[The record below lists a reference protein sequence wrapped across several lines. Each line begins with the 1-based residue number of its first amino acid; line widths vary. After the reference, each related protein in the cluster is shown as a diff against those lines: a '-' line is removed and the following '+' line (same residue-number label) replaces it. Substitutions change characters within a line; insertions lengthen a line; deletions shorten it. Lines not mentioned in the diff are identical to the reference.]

1 MCGPPCAV
9 PIRTGGSPPSV
20 PTGWSEFLLPDENY
34 LGVVEELPSE
44 GGFSLETHGSDD
56 GCRAQAAGRRL
67 GARTGFDTESAV
79 EGCAYPV
86 ASVRRMEEGTAGS
99 GQGPTAAQR
108 RVIEHREGAMLVTGP
123 AGSGRSEALARRLAH
138 LAAGGTAADRVLV
151 VTRSR
156 AAARRMGSR
165 AADLIAGPYEELWI
179 STYEVVAE
187 RLLRQYAL
195 EAGLDPFFATVRLAD
210 RLAMLLDRLDDL
222 SLRRHEIRGNPAGL
236 LAGLLRRVDALK
248 AEGVAPGRL
257 RDWAEQSEREAK
269 GAGERERAKRER
281 EFADFYASHDRVLRE
296 CGSLDGADLVVELG
310 RLLGERADVRSA
322 MAERFRFVM
331 VDELE
336 DAGSA
341 HRALLEALAAE
352 HGNLVCA
359 CDAHQSIRRPPIAAR
374 DPGAAFLESHPN
386 AKHVVL
392 DRPLR
397 FGGAIDHAAQAVTSI
412 AATEPVRSH
421 DEVAERGGEA
431 GAGVVPDPGD
441 SAGVAGSS
449 PVRFWRCM
457 GERAEAQSAARE
469 IEHLL
474 AAGEVQ
480 PEEVCVIV
488 GSGWREARL
497 VAAALEERAIPFRFA
512 GEAALFQRPEVR
524 DVLAW
529 LRMLADPTDSA
540 AAVRALTR
548 PPIELRSI
556 DLARCTAIAR
566 RRKLDMVSAIE
577 AALESPQLPPEARD
591 RIQAFLKLHGAASRA
606 LEEIRADVFVR
617 RLIERIG
624 IRRQRLFVA
633 TPEAAERL
641 QSLSRLSELA
651 AAWTRREPR
660 GSVRDFVRHLT
671 AVADAGELETDDAV
685 TPPPGAVV
693 LAEPEQVKGLEFDR
707 VYLLG
712 LDRGAI
718 ASRGIDAGR
727 VPAKL
732 LPASAEDRAEDPGLI
747 ARARLAYVAMTRARG
762 ALVLSWP
769 KTAGEGP
776 ITPSAFYEAARE
788 ALGAEEEIHEQEL
801 FGPAEGLHSTYRM
814 LRDEVLESSWRAG
827 SALSE
832 MRLDTAEDVTQA
844 VARYLELI
852 KLAALV
858 QRPGSEPA
866 AESLAALNELL
877 GRAASAEQRAALG
890 ASALDDYVIGEERD
904 LAARRDLVAARREP
918 SLEQFIPRRGD
929 GLALSASDI
938 DLYRTCPLKYKFAR
952 VFAIPQEP
960 TINQR
965 FGILIHQVLDRFH
978 TEALHADNHPPP
990 DGMPHEGRRFQGS
1003 LDRLLALF
1011 EAGWRRTGFGSS
1023 DDELQYRDRAVAALA
1038 RYHERHLRSEATP
1051 VWLERSF
1058 AFSIGPHRLRGRV
1071 DRVDRLPDGGYEL
1084 IDYKT
1089 GERRV
1094 TSDEDVQLA
1103 LYRLGAREAW
1113 EVDARVGS
1121 YWYVLEDERVE
1132 VPPAPD
1138 DAERVERTVL
1148 QVGTGIE
1155 GQDFEPRPSYEI
1167 CSWCDYRLICPAS
1180 EA

>member
-1 MCGPPCAV
+1 ML
-9 PIRTGGSPPSV
+9 T
-20 PTGWSEFLLPDENY
+20 
-34 LGVVEELPSE
+34 
-44 GGFSLETHGSDD
+44 ET
-56 GCRAQAAGRRL
+56 
-67 GARTGFDTESAV
+67 
-79 EGCAYPV
+79 
-86 ASVRRMEEGTAGS
+86 ASVRPMEGDPAGL
-99 GQGPTAAQR
+99 GMQLTDAQR
-108 RVIEHREGAMLVTGP
+108 RVVEHGPGAMLVVGA
-123 AGSGRSEALARRLAH
+123 AGSGRSEALAARLAR
-138 LAAGGTAADRVLV
+138 LVERGTPPEQVMML
-151 VTRSR
+151 TRSR
-156 AAARRMGSR
+156 AAATRLRAR
-165 AADLIAGPYEELWI
+165 AAALIELPYEELWI
-179 STYEVVAE
+179 STYEVLAE
-187 RLLRQYAL
+187 RLLREHAL
-195 EAGLDPFFATVRLAD
+195 EAGLDPFFATVRAAD

-222 SLRRHEIRGNPAGL
+222 QLRRHEIRGNPAGL
-236 LAGLLRRVDALK
+236 LARLLRRIDALK
-248 AEGVAPGRL
+248 AERITPGRL
-257 RDWAEQSEREAK
+257 RDWAEQREREAE
-269 GAGERERAKRER
+269 GAAQRERAQRER
-281 EFADFYASHDRVLRE
+281 EFADFYASHDRVVRD
-296 CGSLDGADLVVELG
+296 CGSLDAGDLVIELE
-310 RLLGERADVRSA
+310 RLLGERADVRRA
-322 MAERFRFVM
+322 LAERFPFVAI
-331 VDELE
+331 DELE
-336 DAGSA
+336 DAGAA
-341 HRALLEALAAE
+341 HRALVEALAAE
-352 HGNLVCA
+352 HGNLVCT
-359 CDAHQSIRRPPIAAR
+359 CDLAQSIRRHPLAVR
-374 DPGAAFLESHPN
+374 DPAPSFLDSHPG
-386 AKHVVL
+386 AEQVVL

-397 FGGAIDHAAQAVTSI
+397 FGPSI
-412 AATEPVRSH
+412 ARAASAVSALAGESSAEVG
-421 DEVAERGGEA
+421 DEAPGQDSDEA
-431 GAGVVPDPGD
+431 R
-441 SAGVAGSS
+441 
-449 PVRFWRCM
+449 VRFWRCT
-457 GERAEAQSAARE
+457 GERAQAQAAARE

-474 AAGEVQ
+474 AAGEVR
-480 PEEVCVIV
+480 PEAVCVIV

-497 VAAALEERAIPFRFA
+497 VAAALEERRVPFRFA
-512 GEAALFQRPEVR
+512 GDAALFQRPEVR

-540 AAVRALTR
+540 AVVRAVTR
-548 PPIELRSI
+548 PPVELRSI

-566 RRKLDMVSAIE
+566 RRKLDMISALE

-591 RIQAFLKLHGAASRA
+591 RIQAFLKLHRAAAAA

-624 IRRQRLFVA
+624 LRRHRLFVA

-671 AVADAGELETDDAV
+671 AVADAGELDPDDAA
-685 TPPPGAVV
+685 TPPAGEVV
-693 LAEPEQVKGLEFDR
+693 LAEPEQVKGLEFDQ

-718 ASRGIDAGR
+718 AGREPDAAWI
-727 VPAKL
+727 PAKL
-732 LPASAEDRAEDPGLI
+732 LAEPPDGGEAPSTASSGRSP
-747 ARARLAYVAMTRARG
+747 RPARLAYLAMTRARR

-769 KTAGEGP
+769 ETTGEGP
-776 ITPSAFYEAARE
+776 VPPSPFYEAARD
-788 ALGAEEEIHEQEL
+788 ALSAEEEVHAEEL

-814 LRDEVLESSWRAG
+814 LRDEVLEASWRAG

-832 MRLDTAEDVTQA
+832 MRLDTSEDVTQA

-858 QRPGSEPA
+858 QRPGAEPA
-866 AESLAALNELL
+866 AEALAALNELL
-877 GRAASAEQRAALG
+877 GRVASPEQRAALE
-890 ASALDDYVIGEERD
+890 ASALDDYVIGEEGD
-904 LAARRDLVAARREP
+904 LAARRELVAARREP

-965 FGILIHQVLDRFH
+965 FGILIHQVLERFH
-978 TEALHADNHPPP
+978 TEQLRAEALTQAAGSAAQPPSP
-990 DGMPHEGRRFQGS
+990 AGR

-1038 RYHERHLRSEATP
+1038 RYHERHLRSESRP
-1051 VWLERSF
+1051 IWLERSF
-1058 AFSIGPHRLRGRV
+1058 SFAIGSHRLRGRV
-1071 DRVDRLPDGGYEL
+1071 DRVDQLPDGAYEL

-1089 GERRV
+1089 GERR
-1094 TSDEDVQLA
+1094 TGSGDDVQLA

-1113 EVDARVGS
+1113 QIETQLGS
-1121 YWYVLEDERVE
+1121 YWYVLEDEQ
-1132 VPPAPD
+1132 VPVPAAPD

-1148 QVGTGIE
+1148 EVAAGIE

>member
-1 MCGPPCAV
+1 M
-9 PIRTGGSPPSV
+9 
-20 PTGWSEFLLPDENY
+20 
-34 LGVVEELPSE
+34 E
-44 GGFSLETHGSDD
+44 GDPAGFGMQLTD
-56 GCRAQAAGRRL
+56 
-67 GARTGFDTESAV
+67 
-79 EGCAYPV
+79 
-86 ASVRRMEEGTAGS
+86 
-99 GQGPTAAQR
+99 AQR
-108 RVIEHREGAMLVTGP
+108 RVVEHGPGAMLVVGA
-123 AGSGRSEALARRLAH
+123 AGSGRSEALVARLAR
-138 LAAGGTAADRVLV
+138 LVERGTPPEQVMIL
-151 VTRSR
+151 TRSR
-156 AAARRMGSR
+156 AAATRLRAR
-165 AADLIAGPYEELWI
+165 AAALIELPYEELWI
-179 STYEVVAE
+179 STYEVLAE
-187 RLLRQYAL
+187 RLLREHAL
-195 EAGLDPFFATVRLAD
+195 EAGLDPFFATVRAAD

-222 SLRRHEIRGNPAGL
+222 QLRRHEIRGNPAGL
-236 LAGLLRRVDALK
+236 LARLLRRIDALK
-248 AEGVAPGRL
+248 AERITPGRL
-257 RDWAEQSEREAK
+257 RDWAEQREREAE
-269 GAGERERAKRER
+269 GAAEHQRAQRER
-281 EFADFYASHDRVLRE
+281 EFADLYASHDRVVRD
-296 CGSLDGADLVVELG
+296 CGSLDAGDLVIELE
-310 RLLGERADVRSA
+310 RLLRERADVRRALS
-322 MAERFRFVM
+322 ERFPFVAI
-331 VDELE
+331 DELE
-336 DAGSA
+336 DAGAA
-341 HRALLEALAAE
+341 HRALVEALAAE

-359 CDAHQSIRRPPIAAR
+359 CDLAQSIRRHPLAVR
-374 DPGAAFLESHPN
+374 DPAPSFMDSHAGAEQ
-386 AKHVVL
+386 VVL

-397 FGGAIDHAAQAVTSI
+397 FGPSI
-412 AATEPVRSH
+412 ARVASAVSALAGESSAPAR
-421 DEVAERGGEA
+421 DEAPGQDSEEA
-431 GAGVVPDPGD
+431 R
-441 SAGVAGSS
+441 
-449 PVRFWRCM
+449 VRFWRCT
-457 GERAEAQSAARE
+457 GERAEAQAAARE

-474 AAGEVQ
+474 AAGEVR
-480 PEEVCVIV
+480 PEAVCVIV

-497 VAAALEERAIPFRFA
+497 AAAALEERRVPFRFA
-512 GEAALFQRPEVR
+512 GDAALFQRPEVR

-540 AAVRALTR
+540 AVVRAVTR
-548 PPIELRSI
+548 PPVELRSI

-566 RRKLDMVSAIE
+566 RRKLDMISALE

-591 RIQAFLKLHGAASRA
+591 RIQSFLKLHRAAAAA

-624 IRRQRLFVA
+624 LRRHRLFVA

-671 AVADAGELETDDAV
+671 AVADAGELDPDDAA
-685 TPPPGAVV
+685 TPPAGEVV
-693 LAEPEQVKGLEFDR
+693 LAEPEQVKGLEFDH

-718 ASRGIDAGR
+718 AGREPDAAWI
-727 VPAKL
+727 PAKL
-732 LPASAEDRAEDPGLI
+732 LAESPDGEEPSRAGSGRSTRP
-747 ARARLAYVAMTRARG
+747 ARLAYLAMTRARR

-769 KTAGEGP
+769 ETTGEGP
-776 ITPSAFYEAARE
+776 VPPSPFYEAARD
-788 ALGAEEEIHEQEL
+788 ALSAEEEVHAEEL
-801 FGPAEGLHSTYRM
+801 FGPAEGLHSIYRM
-814 LRDEVLESSWRAG
+814 LRDEVLEASWRAG

-832 MRLDTAEDVTQA
+832 MRLDTSEDVTQA

-858 QRPGSEPA
+858 QQPGAEPA
-866 AESLAALNELL
+866 AEALAALNELL
-877 GRAASAEQRAALG
+877 GRVASPEQRAALE
-890 ASALDDYVIGEERD
+890 ASALDDYVIGEEGD
-904 LAARRDLVAARREP
+904 LAARRELVAARREP

-938 DLYRTCPLKYKFAR
+938 DLYQTCPLKYKFAR

-965 FGILIHQVLDRFH
+965 FGILIHQVLERFH
-978 TEALHADNHPPP
+978 TEQLRAEALTQAAGSGAQPPS
-990 DGMPHEGRRFQGS
+990 GAGR

-1038 RYHERHLRSEATP
+1038 RYHERHLRSESRP

-1058 AFSIGPHRLRGRV
+1058 SFAIGSHRLRGRV
-1071 DRVDRLPDGGYEL
+1071 DRVDQLPDGAYEL

-1089 GERRV
+1089 GERR
-1094 TSDEDVQLA
+1094 TGSGDDVQLA

-1113 EVDARVGS
+1113 QIETQLGS
-1121 YWYVLEDERVE
+1121 YWYVLEDEQ
-1132 VPPAPD
+1132 VPVPAAPD

-1148 QVGTGIE
+1148 EVAAGIE